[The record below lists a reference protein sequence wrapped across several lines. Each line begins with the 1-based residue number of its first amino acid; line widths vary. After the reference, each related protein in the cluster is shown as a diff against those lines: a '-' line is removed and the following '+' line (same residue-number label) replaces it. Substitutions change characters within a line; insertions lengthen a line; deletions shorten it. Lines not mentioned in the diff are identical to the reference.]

1 MNSSKLSVAADW
13 VVRIAG
19 AVASG
24 IGVVWLLAWLTG
36 RAAQWSQAGILTM
49 KMNMAVA
56 ILLAG
61 AALLL
66 LWPERPILRSRALG
80 AIAAS
85 FVMMIGILTLSEHM
99 FGWDLGI
106 DQLFAAEPPGAMATS
121 SPNRMGVLGSAS
133 DAILGF
139 GLLCLAGKRRRV
151 APYLGLIIILISIVP
166 AIGFLYGIVHFY
178 SMPRLSGIAW
188 PTVIAMLCLGI
199 GLIFSHR
206 SSGPAALILR
216 EDPGGLMLRRMLP
229 VAVLIPLVLG
239 WLKVAGEHHYFYD
252 TPTGTALLVLLMIAL
267 FAAALWRSA
276 AGVSRSSAN
285 QRNAEETIR
294 CSLER
299 FELLASTAGRLLQS
313 SEPQK
318 VVESLCLKVMEHLD
332 CHAFFNYLADE
343 HAGRLQLNACA
354 GIPQEKAAQIEW
366 LDYGM
371 AVCGCAARDGCRIVA
386 EHIPTTPDPRTEL
399 VKSFGIKA
407 YACHPLLGSAGE
419 VIGTLSF
426 GTRSRETF
434 SENDLSL
441 MKAVAD
447 HVAVAII
454 RMQTE
459 RSLRRTVSEL
469 ERSNRELEQFA
480 YISAHDLQEPLR
492 QVRSYVQLVKE
503 RYGEKFDGKGAQ
515 CMGFIYEGAERMS
528 ALVTGLLAYSQI
540 GGQDRKREK
549 VACETALT
557 AALGDLKAIIDEA
570 GAHITYDG
578 LPTLQADKFQLI
590 LLFENLV
597 GNALKFR
604 RDGISP
610 EIHIGCRR
618 DGGKWLFWVKDNGI
632 GIDPQY
638 HEKVFLIFQRLHGL
652 GKYAGTGIGLAICR
666 KIVEQHGGRIWLE
679 SQADEGATF
688 YFTLHEDTT

>member
-1 MNSSKLSVAADW
+1 MNSSRFSADS
-13 VVRIAG
+13 VVRVAG
-19 AVASG
+19 AAASVIG
-24 IGVVWLLAWLTG
+24 IVWLLAWLTG

-49 KMNMAVA
+49 KMNMAVS

-66 LWPERPILRSRALG
+66 LWPERPILRSRILG
-80 AIAAS
+80 TIAAS
-85 FVMMIGILTLSEHM
+85 IVLGIGVLTLSEYVL
-99 FGWDLGI
+99 GWDLGI
-106 DQLFAAEPPGAMATS
+106 DQLLAAESPGATATS
-121 SPNRMGVLGSAS
+121 SPNRIGVLGSAS
-133 DAILGF
+133 NAILGL

-151 APYLGLIIILISIVP
+151 APYLGLAAILINIVP
-166 AIGFLYGIVHFY
+166 AVGFLYGIVEFY
-178 SMPRLSGIAW
+178 SIPRLSGIAW
-188 PTVIAMLCLGI
+188 PTVTAMLCLGL
-199 GLIFSHR
+199 GLIFSHP

-216 EDPGGLMLRRMLP
+216 EDPGGQMLRRMLP
-229 VAVLIPLVLG
+229 AAVLIPLILG
-239 WLKVAGEHHYFYD
+239 WLKVAGEHRNLID
-252 TPTGTALLVLLMIAL
+252 TPTGTALLAILMIVL

-276 AGVSRSSAN
+276 AGLSRSSAN

-294 CSLER
+294 RSLER

-366 LDYGM
+366 LDYGI

-447 HVAVAII
+447 HVAVAIV

-540 GGQDRKREK
+540 GGQDGKQEK
-549 VACETALT
+549 VDCEAVLTTAL
-557 AALGDLKAIIDEA
+557 GSLKALIDEA
-570 GAHITYDG
+570 GAHITCDG
-578 LPTLQADKFQLI
+578 LPTLQADKMQLI

-610 EIHIGCRR
+610 KIYIGCRR

-652 GKYAGTGIGLAICR
+652 GKYAGTGIGLAICK
-666 KIVEQHGGRIWLE
+666 KIVEQHGGRIWFE
-679 SQADEGATF
+679 SQANEGATF

>member
-13 VVRIAG
+13 IIRVSG
-19 AVASG
+19 AAASV
-24 IGVVWLLAWLTG
+24 IGAVWLLAWLTG
-36 RAAQWSQAGILTM
+36 RAAQWSAAGILTM
-49 KMNMAVA
+49 KMNMGIAL
-56 ILLAG
+56 LLAG

-66 LWPERPILRSRALG
+66 MWPEQPTRPYRILGS
-80 AIAAS
+80 IAAS
-85 FVMMIGILTLSEHM
+85 VVLATGMLTLSEHM

-106 DQLFAAEPPGAMATS
+106 DQLFAKEPLGALATS
-121 SPNRMGVLGSAS
+121 SPNRIGVLGSAS
-133 DAILGF
+133 DAILGL
-139 GLLCLAGKRRRV
+139 GLLCLAGNRRRFS
-151 APYLGLIIILISIVP
+151 PYLGLVVILINIVP
-166 AIGFLYGIVHFY
+166 AVGFLYGIVAFY
-178 SMPRLSGIAW
+178 SLPRLSGIAW
-188 PTVIAMLCLGI
+188 PTVIAMLCLGL
-199 GLIFSHR
+199 GLVFSHR

-216 EDPGGLMLRRMLP
+216 EDPGGLMLRRTLP
-229 VAVLIPLVLG
+229 AAVLIPLVLG
-239 WLKVAGEHHYFYD
+239 WLIVAGEQHHFYD
-252 TPTGTALLVLLMIAL
+252 TPTGTALLVLLMIIL
-267 FAAALWRSA
+267 FAFTLWRGAAGLSHSA
-276 AGVSRSSAN
+276 AS
-285 QRNAEETIR
+285 QRNAEDTIKH
-294 CSLER
+294 SLER
-299 FELLASTAGRLLQS
+299 FELLASTAGQLLQS

-318 VVESLCLKVMEHLD
+318 VVESLCRKVMEHLD

-343 HAGRLQLNACA
+343 RAGRLHLNACA
-354 GIPQEKAAQIEW
+354 GIPNEKTAQIEW
-366 LDYGM
+366 LDYGI

-386 EHIPTTPDPRTEL
+386 EHIPTTPDQRTQL

-407 YACHPLLGSAGE
+407 YACHPLLGSSGE

-447 HVAVAII
+447 HVAVAMV

-459 RSLRRTVSEL
+459 RSLRRMVSEL

-515 CMGFIYEGAERMS
+515 CMGFIYEGANRMS

-540 GGQDRKREK
+540 GGRDRKREK
-549 VACETALT
+549 VACEAALM
-557 AALGDLKAIIDEA
+557 AALGDLKALIDES

-578 LPTLQADKFQLI
+578 LPTLPADNMQLVQ
-590 LLFENLV
+590 LFENLV
-597 GNALKFR
+597 GNAIKFR
-604 RDGISP
+604 RNGISP
-610 EIHIGCRR
+610 DVHIGCRR

-652 GKYAGTGIGLAICR
+652 GKYAGTGIGLAICK

-679 SQADEGATF
+679 SKADEGATF
-688 YFTLHEDTT
+688 YFTLHEDST